1 MSESSHNSDS
11 TSRAWKGIHV
21 TNIRSANGSGS
32 VRAYCDVRLEFDLG
46 TQTVFG
52 FSVVQQDGKAPWVA
66 FPQKPG
72 KTPGKWFPV
81 YEADGKLRKLIIA
94 AVLDAFSRMPKK
106 V

>member
-11 TSRAWKGIHV
+11 TSRTWNGIHV
-21 TNIRSANGSGS
+21 TNIRGANGTGS
-32 VRAYCDVRLEFDLG
+32 VRAYCDVRLECDLG
-46 TQTVFG
+46 TQTIFG

-72 KTPGKWFPV
+72 KTTGKWFPV
-81 YEADGKLRKLIIA
+81 YEANGKLRKLIIA
-94 AVLDAFSRMPKK
+94 AVLDAFSQMPTK

>member
-1 MSESSHNSDS
+1 MSKPYDNSDS
-11 TSRAWKGIHV
+11 TSRAWKGIQVAH
-21 TNIRSANGSGS
+21 IRKANGSGS
-32 VRAYCDVRLEFDLG
+32 VRAYCDVRLESDLG

-52 FSVVQQDGKAPWVA
+52 FSVVQQEGKTPWVA

-81 YEADGKLRKLIIA
+81 YEADGKLKKLIVA
-94 AVLDAFSRMPKK
+94 AVLDAFNQIPKT

>member
-11 TSRAWKGIHV
+11 TSRAWKEIRV
-21 TNIRSANGSGS
+21 TNIRSASGSGPL
-32 VRAYCDVRLEFDLG
+32 RAHCDVCLECDLG
-46 TQTVFG
+46 KQTIFG
-52 FSVVQQDGKAPWVA
+52 FSVVQQGGKAPWVA

-81 YEADGKLRKLIIA
+81 YEADGKLRQLIIA
-94 AVLDAFSRMPKK
+94 AVLDAFSRMPNR